1 MLELN
6 KNNLKE
12 INYNDIVAMAIAESG
27 AMGEPN
33 GFYVVTKDMKQYHL
47 NFQYTDI
54 KKNQLLD
61 VFPILETLDFYAS
74 QVHNLEPNWKW
85 FNMGMGNYLIV
96 REKYYKSIEDY
107 IKNNLGENYEYGEL
121 YKKWFDILKMVVSDK

>member
-54 KKNQLLD
+54 KKTGKNRN
-61 VFPILETLDFYAS
+61 S
-74 QVHNLEPNWKW
+74 
-85 FNMGMGNYLIV
+85 IV
-96 REKYYKSIEDY
+96 KIINNNIEKI
-107 IKNNLGENYEYGEL
+107 
-121 YKKWFDILKMVVSDK
+121 

>member
-6 KNNLKE
+6 KDNLKD
-12 INYNDIVAMAIAESG
+12 INYNDIVAITIAENG

-33 GFYVVTKDMKQYHL
+33 GFYAVTNKLKQYHL

-54 KKNQLLD
+54 KKAQLFD
-61 VFPILETLDFYAS
+61 AFPLLETLDIYAS
-74 QVHNLEPNWKW
+74 QIHNLDFNWKW

-96 REKYYKSIEDY
+96 RENYYKKIADY
-107 IKNNLGENYEYGEL
+107 IKNNLSENYEYGEL
-121 YKKWFDILKMVVSDK
+121 YNKWYDILKMVVSDK